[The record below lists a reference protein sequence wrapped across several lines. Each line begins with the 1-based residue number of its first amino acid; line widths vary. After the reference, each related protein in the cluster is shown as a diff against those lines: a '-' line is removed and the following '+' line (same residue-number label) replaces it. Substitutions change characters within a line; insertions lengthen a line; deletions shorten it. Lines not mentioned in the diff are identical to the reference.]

1 MTKSFARVVAALALL
16 VALAALTTPGS
27 AQSLAFIPTASAI
40 IDGVAYGGGLGPMVA
55 ADFDAD
61 GDDDLLLGAPGDD
74 GGALYGLRGPV
85 FSDGEAPDLRD
96 APVLGR
102 GVAGQGFA
110 AALAAGDI
118 DGDGITDALIWS
130 AAGPRRLDVRFG
142 GPAFFDPGAAPAA
155 AAPFIRLGPRE
166 PVRSLQVADLDG
178 DGHDDIITGSP
189 DGADGGPRF
198 GSGFN
203 GIAIRFGPFTAGP
216 GTSGVLRPAARAELR
231 VEGASQVGHALM
243 AADLTGDGVP
253 DLLLAI
259 HDDDNDPLLIAVA
272 GPFLREDRT
281 LDIEADTDIR
291 FTVTAVDLGAAMA
304 FGDVDLDGAPDLLL
318 GFEGNRRVSLVSGFA
333 IPPSGPTP
341 LHRIDQVR
349 LSGPAGEGFGSH
361 LASGDFDADGLPDL
375 VVGAPERGAR
385 GAVVF
390 LAGSDRRPE
399 IGAVVPAQA
408 PPGATLRI
416 RGHALSG
423 ASVSFRDAEGE
434 LLTADV
440 VAAAIGEIEVTAPS
454 RDLDAPVLLDVV
466 VSNDAGK
473 TEREAAFTLLPAV
486 ETVALLPGR
495 NLQGWTVDSTLAD
508 ASATEGGS
516 IARIL
521 AWDAGAGAWA
531 SYAPGGPA
539 APAESERIR
548 LGQGLW
554 LRVDDPAGVQ
564 WRRPSFAAARV
575 QELLA
580 GWNLVMWSGPSG
592 TPVAEAVRPIADALR
607 SLHAWDADGERFRTY
622 APDRP
627 ADLNDAGTLDNGEA
641 FWLLLDEAAAWPQPS
656 AGTPPVARSVAQARA
671 AAVFLKQ
678 GGREGTGFLVGETR
692 IITAAHVVQNGH
704 TVQVHF
710 PGGEERTALVVA
722 ADGPLDIAVLEVSGV
737 PDGVTRLDWETAA
750 SPEPATPVWS
760 WGFPLG
766 DVFGS
771 DTSVSVAGGLVA
783 AHQRNFR
790 DFAVLQTD
798 AAVVPGSSG
807 SPLITADGR
816 LVGVIISYITSG
828 GDDVEGLNLAVDV
841 DANRD
846 RIRALVER

>member
-1 MTKSFARVVAALALL
+1 MTKSFARVVAALALF

-27 AQSLAFIPTASAI
+27 AQSLGFLPAASAI
-40 IDGVAYGGGLGPMVA
+40 IDGLAYGGGLGPMVA

-85 FSDGEAPDLRD
+85 FSDGDAPALRD
-96 APVLGR
+96 APVLHR

-118 DGDGITDALIWS
+118 DGDGIADALIWS
-130 AAGPRRLDVRFG
+130 AAGPRRLAVRFG
-142 GPAFFDPGAAPAA
+142 GPAFFDPQAAPVAG
-155 AAPFIRLGPRE
+155 APFIRLGPRE
-166 PVRSLQVADLDG
+166 PVRSLHIADLDG

-231 VEGASQVGHALM
+231 VEGASQVGHALL

-259 HDDDNDPLLIAVA
+259 HDDDDPLLIAVA

-291 FTVTAVDLGAAMA
+291 FTVTDVDLGAAMA

-333 IPPSGPTP
+333 IPSSGPTP

-349 LSGPAGEGFGSH
+349 LSGPAGEGFGAH

-434 LLTADV
+434 ILTADV
-440 VAAAIGEIEVTAPS
+440 VAAAIGEIAVTAPS

-473 TEREAAFTLLPAV
+473 TERDAAFTLLPAMERV
-486 ETVALLPGR
+486 DLPSGWSLR
-495 NLQGWTVDSTLAD
+495 GWTADSAIAD
-508 ASATEGGS
+508 ASLTSGEP

-521 AWDAGAGAWA
+521 AWDAGAAAWA
-531 SYAPGGPA
+531 SYPPGGPA
-539 APAESERIR
+539 EPAESDRVG

-564 WRRPSFAAARV
+564 WQRPSFAAARV

-592 TPVAEAVRPIADALR
+592 TPVAEAVGPIADALR
-607 SLHAWDADGERFRTY
+607 SLHAWDADAQRFRTY

-627 ADLNDAGTLDNGEA
+627 ADLNDARTLDNGEA

-671 AAVFLKQ
+671 AAVFLEQ
-678 GGREGTGFLVGETR
+678 DGREGTGFLVGETR
-692 IITAAHVVQNGH
+692 IITAAHVVQNSH

-737 PDGVTRLDWETAA
+737 PAGVTRLDWETAA

-807 SPLITADGR
+807 SMLVTADGR
-816 LVGVIISYITSG
+816 LVGVVISYITSG

-841 DANRD
+841 AANRD

>member
-1 MTKSFARVVAALALL
+1 MTKSFARVVAALALF

-27 AQSLAFIPTASAI
+27 AQSLGFLPAASAI
-40 IDGVAYGGGLGPMVA
+40 IDGLAYGGGLGPMVA

-85 FSDGEAPDLRD
+85 FSDGDAPALRD
-96 APVLGR
+96 APVLHR

-118 DGDGITDALIWS
+118 DGDGIADALIWS
-130 AAGPRRLDVRFG
+130 AAGPRRLAVRFG
-142 GPAFFDPGAAPAA
+142 GPAFFDPQAAPVAG
-155 AAPFIRLGPRE
+155 APFIRLGPRE
-166 PVRSLQVADLDG
+166 PVRSLHIADLDG

-231 VEGASQVGHALM
+231 VEGASQVGHALL

-259 HDDDNDPLLIAVA
+259 HDDDDPLLIAVA

-291 FTVTAVDLGAAMA
+291 FTVTDVDLGAAMA

-333 IPPSGPTP
+333 IPSSGPTP

-349 LSGPAGEGFGSH
+349 LSGPAGEGFGAH

-434 LLTADV
+434 ILTADV
-440 VAAAIGEIEVTAPS
+440 VAAAIGEIAVTAPS

-473 TEREAAFTLLPAV
+473 TERDAAFTLLPAMERV
-486 ETVALLPGR
+486 DLPSGWSLR
-495 NLQGWTVDSTLAD
+495 GWTADSAIAD
-508 ASATEGGS
+508 ASLTSGEP

-521 AWDAGAGAWA
+521 AWDAGAAAWA

-539 APAESERIR
+539 EPAESDRVG

-564 WRRPSFAAARV
+564 WRRPSFAAACV
-575 QELLA
+575 QALLA

-592 TPVAEAVRPIADALR
+592 TPVAEAVGPIADALR
-607 SLHAWDADGERFRTY
+607 GLHAWDVDAQRFRTY

-627 ADLNDAGTLDNGEA
+627 ADLNDARTLDNGEA

-656 AGTPPVARSVAQARA
+656 KGTPRVARSVAEARA
-671 AAVFLKQ
+671 AAVFLEQ

-692 IITAAHVVQNGH
+692 IITAAHVVQNSH

-737 PDGVTRLDWETAA
+737 PAGVN
-750 SPEPATPVWS
+750 PAR
-760 WGFPLG
+760 LG
-766 DVFGS
+766 DRGQPRARHPRLVVGLPPGRRLRLRHERQR
-771 DTSVSVAGGLVA
+771 GG
-783 AHQRNFR
+783 R
-790 DFAVLQTD
+790 
-798 AAVVPGSSG
+798 PGRRA
-807 SPLITADGR
+807 PAQLPRLRRPADGR
-816 LVGVIISYITSG
+816 RRRPRQQRLDAGHRRRPARGRRHLVHHVG
-828 GDDVEGLNLAVDV
+828 
-841 DANRD
+841 R
-846 RIRALVER
+846 

>member
-1 MTKSFARVVAALALL
+1 MTKSFARVVAALALF

-27 AQSLAFIPTASAI
+27 AQSLGFLPAASAI
-40 IDGVAYGGGLGPMVA
+40 IDGLAYGGGLGPMVA

-85 FSDGEAPDLRD
+85 FSDGDAPALRD
-96 APVLGR
+96 APVLHR

-118 DGDGITDALIWS
+118 DGDGIADALIWS

-142 GPAFFDPGAAPAA
+142 GPAFFDPQAAAVA
-155 AAPFIRLGPRE
+155 AAPYIRLGPRE

-231 VEGASQVGHALM
+231 VEGASQVGHALL

-259 HDDDNDPLLIAVA
+259 HDDDDPLLIAVA

-333 IPPSGPTP
+333 IPSSGPTP

-349 LSGPAGEGFGSH
+349 LSGPAGEGFGAH

-375 VVGAPERGAR
+375 VVGAPQRAAR

-399 IGAVVPAQA
+399 IGAVVPAEA

-416 RGHALSG
+416 RGHALSA
-423 ASVSFRDAEGE
+423 ASVSFRDGDGE

-440 VAAAIGEIEVTAPS
+440 VAAAIGEIAVTAPS
-454 RDLDAPVLLDVV
+454 RDRDAPVLLDVV

-473 TEREAAFTLLPAV
+473 TERDAAFTLLPAMERV
-486 ETVALLPGR
+486 DLPSGWSLR
-495 NLQGWTVDSTLAD
+495 GWTADSAIAD
-508 ASATEGGS
+508 ASATEGDP

-521 AWDAGAGAWA
+521 AWDAGAAAWA
-531 SYAPGGPA
+531 SYPPGGPA
-539 APAESERIR
+539 GPAESDQVR

-592 TPVAEAVRPIADALR
+592 TPVAEAVGPIADALR
-607 SLHAWDADGERFRTY
+607 SLHAWDADAQRFRTY

-627 ADLNDAGTLDNGEA
+627 ADLNDARTLDNGEA

-671 AAVFLKQ
+671 AAVFWSKT
-678 GGREGTGFLVGETR
+678 GERAPDSWWGDADYHGRARRAEQPHGAGPL
-692 IITAAHVVQNGH
+692 
-704 TVQVHF
+704 

-737 PDGVTRLDWETAA
+737 PAGVTRLDWETAA

-807 SPLITADGR
+807 SMLVTADGR
-816 LVGVIISYITSG
+816 LVGVVISYITSG

-841 DANRD
+841 AANRD

>member
-1 MTKSFARVVAALALL
+1 MTKSLARAAAALALL
-16 VALAALTTPGS
+16 VALAALPAPGS
-27 AQSLAFIPTASAI
+27 AQSLAFIPRASAI
-40 IDGVAYGGGLGPMVA
+40 IDGVAYGGGLGPMAA

-61 GDDDLLLGAPGDD
+61 GDDDLLLGAPGDG
-74 GGALYGLRGPV
+74 GGALYGLPGPV

-96 APVLGR
+96 APVLHR
-102 GVAGQGFA
+102 GAAGQGFA

-118 DGDGITDALIWS
+118 DGDGVADALIWS

-142 GPAFFDPGAAPAA
+142 GPSFFDPQAAPVA

-166 PVRSLQVADLDG
+166 PVRALSVADMDG
-178 DGHDDIITGSP
+178 DGHDDLITGSP
-189 DGADGGPRF
+189 DSADGGPRF

-203 GIAIRFGPFTAGP
+203 GVAIRFGPFTPGP

-231 VEGASQVGHALM
+231 VEGASRVGHALM

-253 DLLLAI
+253 DLLVAI
-259 HDDDNDPLLIAVA
+259 HDDDGDPLLIAVA

-281 LDIEADTDIR
+281 LDLESDEDVR
-291 FTVTAVDLGAAMA
+291 FTVTAVDLGVAMA

-341 LHRIDQVR
+341 LHRVDQVR
-349 LSGPAGEGFGSH
+349 LTGPAGEGFGAH
-361 LASGDFDADGLPDL
+361 LAGGDFDADGLPDL
-375 VVGAPERGAR
+375 VVGAPARGAR
-385 GAVVF
+385 GGVVF
-390 LAGSDRRPE
+390 LAGADRRPE

-423 ASVSFRDAEGE
+423 AGVSFRDAEGE
-434 LLTADV
+434 LLPADV
-440 VAAAIGEIEVTAPS
+440 VDAAIGQIEVIAPRS
-454 RDLDAPVLLDVV
+454 DLDAPVLLDVV

-473 TEREAAFTLLPAV
+473 TEREAAFTLLPPV
-486 ETVALLPGR
+486 QTVALLPGR
-495 NLQGWTVDSTLAD
+495 NLLGWTADSALAD
-508 ASATEGGS
+508 ASATESGS
-516 IARIL
+516 ITRL
-521 AWDAGAGAWA
+521 WAWDAGAGAWA
-531 SYAPGGPA
+531 SYVPGAPAGPA
-539 APAESERIR
+539 QSDRVR

-554 LRVDDPAGVQ
+554 LRVDDPAGVEWQ
-564 WRRPSFAAARV
+564 RPSFAAARV

-592 TPVAEAVRPIADALR
+592 TPVAEAVRPIAGALL
-607 SLHAWDADGERFRTY
+607 SLHAWDADAQQYRTY
-622 APDRP
+622 PPDGP
-627 ADLNDAGTLDNGEA
+627 AQLDDAHTLSNGEGL
-641 FWLLLDEAAAWPQPS
+641 WLLLDADAAWPQPS
-656 AGTPPVARSVAQARA
+656 KGTPLIARSVAEARA
-671 AAVFLKQ
+671 ASVFLKQ
-678 GGREGTGFLVGETR
+678 GGREGTGFLVGERR

-722 ADGPLDIAVLEVSGV
+722 ADGPLDIAVLEVSSI
-737 PDGVTRLDWETAA
+737 PDGVARLDWETAA
-750 SPEPATPVWS
+750 SPEPATRVWS

-766 DVFGS
+766 DVFGA

-798 AAVVPGSSG
+798 AAVTRGSSG

-828 GDDVEGLNLAVDV
+828 GDDVEGLNLAIDV
-841 DANRD
+841 AANRD